1 MSTDVFCLKSFQG
14 HKFMSNDHSIQ
25 FCSNN
30 ETFFC
35 WGEMMTATSSSGK
48 GWSLVAVLTFG
59 VVNSFLTLFFF
70 LTGCSCTQSVVLV
83 LLGCCEHGNSEW
95 GCVRFALWRRW
106 VTDWQDLVIQ
116 SAHTPQTC
124 HFFWFFQK
132 SIKDWEFDCC
142 QQHHA
147 PSQPNWHA
155 LHPKSAVFCL
165 LRLSGTLSV
174 QSLAPLWSL
183 IVSLLE
189 AVFTSHFATKDQWT
203 CEKTGDHFPQL
214 TRCVKWNDWSIL
226 VTMWIFTQGK
236 PKIAWG
242 ETLLSDFFISL
253 SDLFTQAREHSQN
266 NRSFHLMCRVDCQ
279 NKSKCHADEITG
291 LLDVCRPNDKTPDWW
306 QRNEIKTINP
316 KLISQKSVKEACPIT
331 MQWRSWEDDGDH
343 EQWQQQRQQ
352 ATALFVKQWTVVIW
366 CSQQLLW
373 KLVQKICWVPVAW
386 GFVHK
391 NLKWYFHV
399 QNERISEA

>member
-116 SAHTPQTC
+116 SAHTQQTC
-124 HFFWFFQK
+124 HFFWIFQK

-155 LHPKSAVFCL
+155 LHQNQLFSAFCACQEHSL
-165 LRLSGTLSV
+165 CSLWHLFGLWLWAFWKQFSQAILRQKTSEPV
-174 QSLAPLWSL
+174 KR
-183 IVSLLE
+183 LE
-189 AVFTSHFATKDQWT
+189 ITSHNWHGVSS
-203 CEKTGDHFPQL
+203 EMTG
-214 TRCVKWNDWSIL
+214 
-226 VTMWIFTQGK
+226 
-236 PKIAWG
+236 
-242 ETLLSDFFISL
+242 
-253 SDLFTQAREHSQN
+253 
-266 NRSFHLMCRVDCQ
+266 
-279 NKSKCHADEITG
+279 
-291 LLDVCRPNDKTPDWW
+291 
-306 QRNEIKTINP
+306 
-316 KLISQKSVKEACPIT
+316 
-331 MQWRSWEDDGDH
+331 RSW
-343 EQWQQQRQQ
+343 
-352 ATALFVKQWTVVIW
+352 
-366 CSQQLLW
+366 
-373 KLVQKICWVPVAW
+373 
-386 GFVHK
+386 
-391 NLKWYFHV
+391 
-399 QNERISEA
+399 

>member
-48 GWSLVAVLTFG
+48 GWSLMAVLTFG

-116 SAHTPQTC
+116 SAHTQQTC
-124 HFFWFFQK
+124 HFFWIFQK

-242 ETLLSDFFISL
+242 ETLLSDFFHFPEWFIHPSKRTFTEQQVISL
-253 SDLFTQAREHSQN
+253 DVPCWLSKQVKMPCRWN
-266 NRSFHLMCRVDCQ
+266 NRFARCVQTKWQDPWLMT
-279 NKSKCHADEITG
+279 K
-291 LLDVCRPNDKTPDWW
+291 
-306 QRNEIKTINP
+306 
-316 KLISQKSVKEACPIT
+316 
-331 MQWRSWEDDGDH
+331 
-343 EQWQQQRQQ
+343 
-352 ATALFVKQWTVVIW
+352 
-366 CSQQLLW
+366 
-373 KLVQKICWVPVAW
+373 
-386 GFVHK
+386 
-391 NLKWYFHV
+391 KWD
-399 QNERISEA
+399 QDN